1 MAEKPASSK
10 PGFVRFFTFRSDFT
24 GHQME
29 QNGLGGAFVGMG
41 RILWREAKPFWT
53 LLTFAVLQ
61 LCLHPFVKLAELIL
75 DL

>member
-1 MAEKPASSK
+1 
-10 PGFVRFFTFRSDFT
+10 
-24 GHQME
+24 ME
-29 QNGLGGAFVGMG
+29 QNGLGGTFVGMG